1 MFQWTKLLSG
11 CVLAGAMLLAVDA
24 EAERIVVAGRDGGY
38 GKALALAI
46 ASYEAAHPGVEIEQ
60 LALPYGGL
68 YEKLVVN
75 LREKA
80 GGIDVVML
88 DDTWATEFMAKGWLA
103 EMGDADPD
111 FVAPAVAVSRYP
123 YPDGTLYAL
132 PFVGNVEL
140 FAWRRDLFEKY
151 GLEPPRTWT
160 LARRAAAVIDEKE
173 EGVDGVVFRGVKGNP
188 VVTGFLPI
196 LWSFGG
202 HVVDEEGKAD
212 LMTPESLEALEFW
225 LSLKEYAPEGVET
238 YNASEVR
245 DALQQGRV
253 AMSIELWPSWAPALD
268 DPSVS
273 RVAGL
278 VEISAAPGEK
288 TGPAPMLG
296 TWLLGVAAD
305 APNAAGAWEFI
316 AFVTSPEMQKR
327 IALEVGIPPTR
338 ASVYG
343 DPELVAK
350 YRWYPRQ
357 REALMKARP
366 RPRITRW
373 SRVEAI
379 LGDALQLALIG
390 EMAPKDAL
398 AEAQTR
404 IERVL
409 SR

>member
-1 MFQWTKLLSG
+1 MSRWTRLLSG
-11 CVLAGAMLLAVDA
+11 CALVGTLLVADAAGAGKL
-24 EAERIVVAGRDGGY
+24 VVAGRDGGY

-46 ASYEAAHPGVEIEQ
+46 GAYEAANPGVEIEQ

-68 YEKLVVN
+68 YEKLVIN

-103 EMGDADPD
+103 EMGEADPD

-123 YPDGTLYAL
+123 YPDGTLFAL

-151 GLEPPRTWT
+151 GLEPPTTWT
-160 LARRAAAVIDEKE
+160 LARRAAAVIDERE

-188 VVTGFLPI
+188 IVTGFLPI

-202 HVVDEEGKAD
+202 HIVDAEGNAD

-225 LSLKEYAPEGVET
+225 LSLAQYAPEGVET

-268 DPSVS
+268 DPEVS
-273 RVAGL
+273 KVAGL
-278 VEISAAPGEK
+278 VEIAAAPGEK

-305 APNAAGAWEFI
+305 APNAEEAKRFV

-327 IALEVGIPPTR
+327 IALEIGIPPTR

-343 DPELVAK
+343 DADVVAA
-350 YRWYPRQ
+350 YRWYPNQ
-357 REALMKARP
+357 REALMNARP
-366 RPRITRW
+366 RPRIARW
-373 SRVEAI
+373 SKVEAI
-379 LGDALQLALIG
+379 LGDYLQLALIG

-398 AEAQTR
+398 AEAQAR
-404 IERVL
+404 IERAL
-409 SR
+409 RR

>member
-1 MFQWTKLLSG
+1 MRDPGHAGSPEGPVEAPSTRREARTMSRWTRLLSG
-11 CVLAGAMLLAVDA
+11 CTLVGAMLLAGSP
-24 EAERIVVAGRDGGY
+24 EAAKLVVAGRDGGY

-46 ASYEAAHPGVEIEQ
+46 GAYEAANPGVEIEQ

-103 EMGDADPD
+103 ELGEADAD

-151 GLEPPRTWT
+151 GLAPPTTWT
-160 LARRAAAVIDEKE
+160 LAREAAAVIDEKE

-188 VVTGFLPI
+188 IVTGFLPI

-202 HVVDEEGKAD
+202 RIVDEQGRAA
-212 LMTPESLEALEFW
+212 LMSPESLEALEFW

-253 AMSIELWPSWAPALD
+253 AMSIELWPSWAPSLD
-268 DPSVS
+268 DPAVS
-273 RVAGL
+273 KVAGL
-278 VEISAAPGEK
+278 VEINAAPGEK
-288 TGPAPMLG
+288 TGPAPML
-296 TWLLGVAAD
+296 
-305 APNAAGAWEFI
+305 
-316 AFVTSPEMQKR
+316 
-327 IALEVGIPPTR
+327 
-338 ASVYG
+338 
-343 DPELVAK
+343 
-350 YRWYPRQ
+350 
-357 REALMKARP
+357 
-366 RPRITRW
+366 
-373 SRVEAI
+373 
-379 LGDALQLALIG
+379 
-390 EMAPKDAL
+390 
-398 AEAQTR
+398 
-404 IERVL
+404 
-409 SR
+409 